1 MNKSGYANPRQ
12 MKELVYCA
20 FNAASTHLYVPGLKL
35 HMKNALGYGAT
46 PKQLL
51 EVLEIAT
58 LLGLHTA
65 HVASPIIEELTSCSA
80 GGVSEGKE

>member
-1 MNKSGYANPRQ
+1 VTDVVDTKTQ

-20 FNAASTHLYVPGLKL
+20 FDAASTHLYVPGLKL

-46 PKQLL
+46 PQEIL

-58 LLGLHTA
+58 LLSLHTV
-65 HVASPIIEELTSCSA
+65 HVAAPIIEELVA
-80 GGVSEGKE
+80 GGSGASGA